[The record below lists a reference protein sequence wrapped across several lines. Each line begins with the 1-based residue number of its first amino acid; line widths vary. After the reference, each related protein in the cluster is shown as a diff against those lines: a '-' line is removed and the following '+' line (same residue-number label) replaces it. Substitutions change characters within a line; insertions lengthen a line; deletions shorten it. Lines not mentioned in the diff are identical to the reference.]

1 MLLVVGA
8 MCKALAQCWLLALY
22 WPRQYVRCPSS
33 GIGVFAYG
41 DSLVRFF
48 FFTKACCMVV
58 WNSLW
63 FLF

>member
-22 WPRQYVRCPSS
+22 WPRQYVQCPSS
-33 GIGVFAYG
+33 GIGDFAYG
-41 DSLVRFF
+41 DSLVRFSSQ
-48 FFTKACCMVV
+48 KVCCMVV